1 MITEKLQNA
10 INEQITA
17 EMWSS
22 NLYLAMSFYMEKEG
36 YCGMASWLKKQSFEE
51 HAHACEL
58 ASYII
63 KRGGKAKL
71 DKVDVVPNDFGTPLE
86 VFEQVYEHEC
96 RVSKMIDALVDVAAA
111 EKDKASQDF
120 LWGFVR
126 EQVEEE
132 ATAAGIVDMVKKA
145 GAAGI
150 VFIDAK
156 LGERKFPVMLVKDNG
171 LKSSELKL
179 VESVIEENQEVIA
192 EHWNKFF
199 NKAR

>member
-51 HAHACEL
+51 HGHACEL

-71 DKVDVVPNDFGTPLE
+71 DKIDVVPNDFGTPLE

-111 EKDKASQDF
+111 EKDNASQDF

-132 ATAAGIVDMVKKA
+132 ATASGIVDMVKKA
-145 GAAGI
+145 GATGI
-150 VFIDAK
+150 FFVDAK
-156 LGERKFPVMLVKDNG
+156 LGERK
-171 LKSSELKL
+171 
-179 VESVIEENQEVIA
+179 
-192 EHWNKFF
+192 
-199 NKAR
+199 

>member
-1 MITEKLQNA
+1 MTEKLQKELNVQ
-10 INEQITA
+10 INA

-36 YCGMASWLKKQSFEE
+36 YSGMASWLRKQSSEE
-51 HAHACEL
+51 KAHACEL
-58 ASYII
+58 ASYVI

-71 DKVDVVPNDFGTPLE
+71 DKIDVVPNDFGTPLE

-96 RVSKMIDALVDVAAA
+96 RVSKMVDELVDVAAA

-132 ATAAGIVDMVKKA
+132 ATAAGIVDMIKKA
-145 GAAGI
+145 GATGI
-150 VFIDAK
+150 FFVDVK
-156 LGERKFPVMLVKDNG
+156 LGERK
-171 LKSSELKL
+171 
-179 VESVIEENQEVIA
+179 
-192 EHWNKFF
+192 
-199 NKAR
+199 